1 MRTHPVSTKKA
12 GRRKAAKDKTPAV
25 PTPEEEEEKA
35 TDAFMTE
42 VESELRDEQMQKFW
56 QSYQGYIYGALAAVV
71 FGVAAFQW
79 WQGQAAEQLAQQA
92 DGFALATE
100 RLADGDQD
108 AALAM
113 LLTVAEEG
121 GAYAALADLQ
131 RAGVLL
137 EQDKRDEA
145 LEIYRAL
152 SADSTL
158 DYVFTDLAALLWAIH
173 GMESEDPAVLQD
185 VLAPLTDPSNSY
197 SYSALELM
205 ALLSMRTG
213 DTGAAIATLDQLI
226 QDANTP
232 ASIKARASEMSAVFS
247 SQGGVVRSSLGT
259 SPAPEAD
266 TEMDSPDESVV
277 PDTPAEAP

>member
-12 GRRKAAKDKTPAV
+12 GGRKAAKDKKPAV

-42 VESELRDEQMQKFW
+42 VESDIRDEQMHKFW
-56 QSYQGYIYGALAAVV
+56 QTYQGYIYSAIAAVILI
-71 FGVAAFQW
+71 VAAFQW
-79 WQGQAAEQLAQQA
+79 WQGQVAEQLAMQA
-92 DGFALATE
+92 DGFARATE
-100 RLADGDQD
+100 HLADGDQD
-108 AALAM
+108 AALAG
-113 LLTVAEEG
+113 LLSVAEEG

-137 EQDKRDEA
+137 DQDKRDDA

-152 SADSTL
+152 SADSSL

-213 DTGAAIATLDQLI
+213 DRDSAIATLNQLI
-226 QDANTP
+226 QDTNTP
-232 ASIKARASEMSAVFS
+232 GSIKARASEMSAVFS
-247 SQGGVVRSSLGT
+247 SQSGVVRSSL
-259 SPAPEAD
+259 SPSPVIESD
-266 TEMDSPDESVV
+266 VEMDSSDESVV
-277 PDTPAEAP
+277 PDTQAEAP